1 MPPGLRRPRQR
12 GLSASILTCCNRY
25 RIDPA
30 RRAAFAEYARAWVTL
45 TNRHGGVHHGFFVAA
60 ELANRPASSYPGM
73 SAEAGPDI
81 AYAWYS
87 FADEAALHAF
97 RAAVKLD
104 PDCAPAEALGRESG
118 CLLEYERSFLER
130 VA

>member
-1 MPPGLRRPRQR
+1 M
-12 GLSASILTCCNRY
+12 LTCCNRY

-30 RRAAFAEYARAWVTL
+30 KRAAFAEYARAWVAL
-45 TNRHGGVHHGFFVAA
+45 TNRHGGAHHGFYAAA
-60 ELANRPASSYPGM
+60 ELAERPGSSYPGL

-87 FADEAALHAF
+87 FPDEAALHAF
-97 RAAVKLD
+97 RAAVKRD

-118 CLLEYERSFLER
+118 AILEYERSFLER
-130 VA
+130 LA

>member
-1 MPPGLRRPRQR
+1 M
-12 GLSASILTCCNRY
+12 LTCCNRY
-25 RIDPA
+25 RIDPV
-30 RRAAFAEYARAWVTL
+30 RREAFAEYARAWVTL
-45 TNRHGGVHHGFFVAA
+45 TNRHGGTHHGFYLAA
-60 ELANRPASSYPGM
+60 ELADRPAQSYPGFA
-73 SAEAGPDI
+73 SEAGPDV

-87 FADEAALHAF
+87 FADEGALHAF

-118 CLLEYERSFLER
+118 CILEYERSFLER